1 MSQSRR
7 TVEQLN
13 TEIGSDFDKYIND
26 LYANLRATTPIRTG
40 QARKSWQKT
49 GANPL
54 KSGRRE
60 TVLKNTV
67 DYADRLDNGY
77 SSQAPKGI
85 VKPAFNR
92 TRKK

>member
-7 TVEQLN
+7 TIQQLN
-13 TEIGSDFDKYIND
+13 AEIGSDFNKYLD
-26 LYANLRATTPIRTG
+26 RLTDNLRATTPIRSG
-40 QARKSWQKT
+40 NARSKWVKT
-49 GANPL
+49 GKDPL
-54 KSGRRE
+54 KSSGAV

-67 DYADRLDNGY
+67 DYADRLDNGW